1 MAINQ
6 GPGDLHGRWSQAHKR
21 SRDSMARRYAWKS
34 KVGMVS
40 RYSMSGRFTQE
51 TEPDTIG

>member
-21 SRDSMARRYAWKS
+21 SRDSMARRYAWKL